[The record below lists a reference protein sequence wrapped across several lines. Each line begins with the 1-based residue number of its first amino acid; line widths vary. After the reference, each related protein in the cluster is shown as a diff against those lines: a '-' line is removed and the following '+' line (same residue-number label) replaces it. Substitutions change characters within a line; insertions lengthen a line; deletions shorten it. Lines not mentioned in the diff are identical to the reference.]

1 MIDPIGR
8 LAMISGANR
17 GIGRAVAQRLYDEG
31 YALSLGARRPDALST
46 LTAAMDPA
54 RVMTRPYEA
63 LDADAAQHWVDATKK
78 RFGRIDVLI
87 NNAGILASVSAEV
100 GDESELDLMWDVN
113 ARGPFRMIRAA
124 WPHLKAS
131 GSGRIV
137 NVASL
142 SGLRVK
148 SPAATG
154 YSMSKLALVALTNGI
169 RLEGW
174 PHGIRAAALCPGF
187 VATDMSDGWAGVPAE
202 TMVQPDTIARM
213 TAFLIALPNEA
224 SVASWAVNCQPEPG
238 W

>member
-1 MIDPIGR
+1 MIDPSGR
-8 LAMISGANR
+8 IAMISGANR
-17 GIGRAVAQRLYDEG
+17 GIGRAIAERLHEEG
-31 YALSLGARRPDALST
+31 YALSLGARNPET
-46 LTAAMDPA
+46 LQPVTAAMDPA
-54 RVMTRPYEA
+54 RAMAHGYDA
-63 LDADAAQHWVDATKK
+63 LDAAAPLRWVEATME
-78 RFGRIDVLI
+78 RFGRIDALV
-87 NNAGILASVSAEV
+87 NNAGILASVGAEE
-100 GDESELDLMWDVN
+100 GTEAELDLMWDVN

-124 WPHLKAS
+124 WTHLKSS

-137 NVASL
+137 NVASI

-154 YSMSKLALVALTNGI
+154 YSMSKFALVALTNGV

-187 VATDMSDGWAGVPAE
+187 VATDMSDGWAGMPADA
-202 TMVQPDTIARM
+202 MVQPETVARM
-213 TAFLIALPNEA
+213 AAFLIALPNEA